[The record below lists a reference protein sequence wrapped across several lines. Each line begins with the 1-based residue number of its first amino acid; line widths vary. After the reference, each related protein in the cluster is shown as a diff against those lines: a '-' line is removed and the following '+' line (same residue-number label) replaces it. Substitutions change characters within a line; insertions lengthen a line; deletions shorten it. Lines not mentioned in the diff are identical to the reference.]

1 MGAEHNLERSLT
13 GGCLCGAVRYRCEP
27 PARSATFCH
36 CTSCR
41 RAAGAHA
48 VAWFTVPASRLV
60 FTQGQ
65 PAIYRSSAPVRRG
78 FCARCG
84 TQLTYQH
91 DSSADEI
98 DVTIGS
104 LDEPDRVAPA
114 THIWMEDAARWDRPN
129 DGLPCHAR
137 SRSEG

>member
-1 MGAEHNLERSLT
+1 MTAELSLT
-13 GGCLCGAVRYRCEP
+13 GGCLCGAVRYRCAVPMHP
-27 PARSATFCH
+27 PAYCH

-48 VAWFTVPASRLV
+48 VAWFTVAAAALD

-65 PAIYRSSAPVRRG
+65 PAIYRSSPPVQRA

-84 TQLTYQH
+84 TQLTYRH
-91 DSSADEI
+91 DESPAEV
-98 DVTIGS
+98 DVTVGS

-114 THIWMEDAARWDRPN
+114 VHIWMLDAPRWDQPG
-129 DGLPCHAR
+129 DGLPRYPR
-137 SRSEG
+137 SRQPGAA

>member
-1 MGAEHNLERSLT
+1 MTKPSLD
-13 GGCLCGAVRYRCEP
+13 GGCLCGAVRYQCDMP
-27 PARSATFCH
+27 QSAPAYCH

-41 RAAGAHA
+41 RAAGAHV
-48 VAWFTVPASRLV
+48 VAWFTVPASSLT

-65 PAIYRSSAPVRRG
+65 PTIYRSSPPVQRG

-84 TQLTYQH
+84 TQLTYRNEKWPDH
-91 DSSADEI
+91 V

-104 LDEPDRVAPA
+104 LDEPDRVKPA
-114 THIWMEDAARWDRPN
+114 DHIWMEDAPGWDRPG

-137 SRSEG
+137 SRLAG

>member
-1 MGAEHNLERSLT
+1 MAAEPTLN
-13 GGCLCGAVRYRCEP
+13 GGCLCGAVRYQCGAPIHP
-27 PARSATFCH
+27 PAYCH

-41 RAAGAHA
+41 RAAGAHV
-48 VAWFTVPASRLV
+48 VAWFTVPRASLV

-65 PAIYRSSAPVRRG
+65 AAIYRSSPPVQRA

-84 TQLTYQH
+84 TGLTYQH
-91 DSSADEI
+91 ADSVDEI

-104 LDEPDRVAPA
+104 LDEPDRVAPVA
-114 THIWMEDAARWDRPN
+114 HIWMQDAPRWDQPA

-137 SRSEG
+137 SRISG

>member
-1 MGAEHNLERSLT
+1 MSAEPLLD
-13 GGCLCGAVRYRCEP
+13 GGCLCGAVRYRCGMP
-27 PARSATFCH
+27 PRPATYCH

-48 VAWFTVPASRLV
+48 VAWFTVPAASLV

-65 PAIYRSSAPVRRG
+65 PAAYRSSPPVLRG

-84 TQLTYQH
+84 TQLTYRNER
-91 DSSADEI
+91 SPGEV

-104 LDEPDRVAPA
+104 LDDPSRVAPTA
-114 THIWMEDAARWDRPN
+114 HIWMEDAAAWDVPG
-129 DGLPCHAR
+129 DGLPCFERWRNGDGAA
-137 SRSEG
+137 

>member
-1 MGAEHNLERSLT
+1 MPSDAALN
-13 GGCLCGAVRYRCEP
+13 GGCLCGAVRYRCDAP
-27 PARSATFCH
+27 VRPATYCH

-41 RAAGAHA
+41 RAAGAH
-48 VAWFTVPASRLV
+48 VIAWFTVPASSLV

-65 PAIYRSSAPVRRG
+65 AAMYRSSSPVQRG

-84 TQLTYQH
+84 TQLTYRN
-91 DSSADEI
+91 DRWPDEV

-114 THIWMEDAARWDRPN
+114 AHIWMEDAPRWDRPG
-129 DGLPCHAR
+129 DSLPCHAR
-137 SRSEG
+137 SRADG